1 MKRRKTRK
9 QPLSP
14 SNSNKLRVKAD
25 RTWETIGPLTPKGK
39 IRPWVSVRKET
50 YNLILSFPHF
60 SYFNYQT
67 AVRFTQDRLFIAGVR
82 IL

>member
-25 RTWETIGPLTPKGK
+25 RTWETIGPLTPRGK

-50 YNLILSFPHF
+50 YNPAPGFTYP
-60 SYFNYQT
+60 SYFMMIKPSKQH
-67 AVRFTQDRLFIAGVR
+67 LIIAGVR
-82 IL
+82 VL